1 MATGALPQ
9 PLALTRPKPGGRASA
24 LRHAM
29 RSRMTVLGVAIVVL
43 LILTATFADALAV
56 RDPSEMSSTSL
67 LAPGQGGFLLGTDKY
82 GRDMLSRLIYGTRT
96 SLLVSLVAVAGGCLL
111 GTVMGV
117 VSGYFG
123 GTVDD
128 VIGRVWDLLLS
139 FPTLVLLLV
148 IIATLGPGLI
158 NGVLALIV
166 ALIPGFGRIARAV
179 VLTEKNKDYV
189 VAARCAGARDRVIM
203 ARHILPNSM
212 TPTVVQVTL
221 EIPGLILIE
230 ASLSFLGLGVPPP
243 TPSWGQMISEGQAL
257 LEVAPWTSILP
268 GLAILL
274 AVLGFNLAGDGLR
287 DYLDPRMR

>member
-1 MATGALPQ
+1 
-9 PLALTRPKPGGRASA
+9 
-24 LRHAM
+24 
-29 RSRMTVLGVAIVVL
+29 MTALGVAIVIL
-43 LILTATFADALAV
+43 LILTAAIADVLDI
-56 RDPSEMSSTSL
+56 RDPSQMSPTPYL
-67 LAPGQGGFLLGTDKY
+67 PPGQGGFLLGTDKY
-82 GRDMLSRLIYGTRT
+82 GRDMLSRLIYGART
-96 SLLVSLVAVAGGCLL
+96 SLFVSLVSVAGGCLIGTAL
-111 GTVMGV
+111 GL

-123 GTVDD
+123 GTIDD
-128 VIGRVWDLLLS
+128 VIGRVWDVLLS

-148 IIATLGPGLI
+148 IIATLGPSLA
-158 NGVLALIV
+158 NGVIALIV

-203 ARHILPNSM
+203 ARHILPNSL
-212 TPTVVQVTL
+212 TPTVVQATL
-221 EIPGLILIE
+221 TIPGIVLVE

-243 TPSWGQMISEGQAL
+243 TPSWGQMISEGQSL
-257 LEVAPWTSILP
+257 LEVAPWLSILP